1 MALDMDAL
9 TGGSLTN
16 VAIETATANLNLKA
30 DRYEWQV
37 FRFVQGILALIGVET
52 EEVKF
57 KRQTIANRSEIVAD
71 IAVMRDYID
80 QETALKLN
88 PYIDQ
93 EEIEEITERLAAES
107 VAAAPMP
114 ETEVV

>member
-1 MALDMDAL
+1 M

-16 VAIETATANLNLKA
+16 VAIDTAMTNINLMA
-30 DRYEWQV
+30 DRYEWQCYQ
-37 FRFVQGILALIGVET
+37 FVQRLLSLLGIQT
-52 EEVKF
+52 EEIKF
-57 KRQTIANRSEIVAD
+57 KRQTLVNRSEIVAD

-93 EEIEEITERLAAES
+93 EEIKEITERLAAES